1 MLLGNAIAGA
11 RTIMASS
18 SNHIVFEPDDIPF
31 GSFEWFV
38 FAGVSCLLVLFAGIM
53 SGLTLGLMSLGL
65 VDLEILQRSG
75 TITEKKQAAVILP
88 VLKKQHQ
95 LLVTLLLCNACAME
109 ALPITLDKIFHPFVA
124 VLLSVTFV
132 LAFGE
137 IIPQAICSRYG
148 LSVGA
153 NFVWLVRILM
163 IICYPI
169 AYPIGK
175 ACSSIRVKVLVGL
188 SGGFALSKE
197 TTSDVLSN
205 AQCALAPWVLYHKLL
220 NCTFL
225 IVLLHSLVWLQ
236 VLDAVL
242 GHSDALFRRAQL
254 KALVSIHS
262 QEAGKGGELTH
273 DETTIISGALDL
285 TEKTAEEAM
294 TPIESTFS
302 LDVNSK
308 LDWESIGKILA
319 RGHSRIPVYAGN
331 PKNIIGLLLVKSL
344 LTVRPETET
353 PVSAV
358 SIRRMPRSRLV
369 LPFLI
374 MNSRSRISQGPAH
387 MPLYDILNEF
397 QKGSSHMA
405 AVVKVKGKTEDPQFF
420 VDGQKFDEHKVTNGN
435 SQITTPLL
443 TKYDTKP
450 DSVVV
455 DVEKPS
461 RPTTFK
467 TTPVANGVTA
477 NSLQQRKLLMRPMIR
492 VVAAAAASSV
502 ARAPSNRRLI
512 GQKPSGVQSKQGQM
526 TRKPMDDESQTGRSL
541 ANPGERLPSSIERS

>member
-11 RTIMASS
+11 RIIMASS

-169 AYPIGK
+169 AYSYWK
-175 ACSSIRVKVLVGL
+175 
-188 SGGFALSKE
+188 GGFALSKE

-205 AQCALAPWVLYHKLL
+205 AQCALAPW
-220 NCTFL
+220 
-225 IVLLHSLVWLQ
+225 

-358 SIRRMPRSRLV
+358 SIRRMPRV
-369 LPFLI
+369 
-374 MNSRSRISQGPAH
+374 PAH

-420 VDGQKFDEHKVTNGN
+420 VDGQKFDKHKVTNGN
-435 SQITTPLL
+435 SQLTTPLL

-467 TTPVANGVTA
+467 ATPVANGVTA
-477 NSLQQRKLLMRPMIR
+477 NSLQQFSEDTEDGEVIGIITLEDVFEELLQ
-492 VVAAAAASSV
+492 VCCFSCFHLSV
-502 ARAPSNRRLI
+502 TFCNIL
-512 GQKPSGVQSKQGQM
+512 G
-526 TRKPMDDESQTGRSL
+526 
-541 ANPGERLPSSIERS
+541 

>member
-1 MLLGNAIAGA
+1 MLLGNAITIA
-11 RTIMASS
+11 RTFMASPS
-18 SNHIVFEPDDIPF
+18 SPKDIVFQPDDIPF

-38 FAGVSCLLVLFAGIM
+38 FAGVSCLLVLFAGMM
-53 SGLTLGLMSLGL
+53 SGLTLGLMSLSL

-75 TITEKKQAAVILP
+75 TIAEKKQASVILP
-88 VLKKQHQ
+88 VVKKQHQ

-109 ALPITLDKIFHPFVA
+109 ALPITLDKMFHPFVA

-137 IIPQAICSRYG
+137 IIPQAVCSRYG
-148 LSVGA
+148 LAIGA

-175 ACSSIRVKVLVGL
+175 
-188 SGGFALSKE
+188 
-197 TTSDVLSN
+197 
-205 AQCALAPWVLYHKLL
+205 
-220 NCTFL
+220 
-225 IVLLHSLVWLQ
+225 

-242 GHSDALFRRAQL
+242 GHGDALFRRAQL

-273 DETTIISGALDL
+273 DEATIISGALDL

-319 RGHSRIPVYAGN
+319 RGHSRIPVHAGS

-353 PVSAV
+353 PVSSV
-358 SIRRMPRSRLV
+358 SIRRIPRV
-369 LPFLI
+369 
-374 MNSRSRISQGPAH
+374 PAH

-397 QKGSSHMA
+397 QKGSSHLA
-405 AVVKVKGKTEDPQFF
+405 AVVKVKGKTEDTQFL
-420 VDGQKFDEHKVTNGN
+420 DNGEKFDEHRVTNGH
-435 SQITTPLL
+435 SQLTTPLL
-443 TKYDTKP
+443 NKYDSKP
-450 DSVVV
+450 HSVV
-455 DVEKPS
+455 DVEKP
-461 RPTTFK
+461 RPITVK
-467 TTPVANGVTA
+467 TTHLPNGVTA
-477 NSLQQRKLLMRPMIR
+477 GTLQQFSEDTEDGEVIGIITLEDVFEELLQEEIVDETDVYIDVHKRIR
-492 VVAAAAASSV
+492 VAAAAAASSV
-502 ARAPSNRRLI
+502 ARAPSSRRLI
-512 GQKPSGVQSKQGQM
+512 AQKPSGVQSKQGQK
-526 TRKPMDDESQTGRSL
+526 TKKSMDDDSQTGEPLPGSVQRS
-541 ANPGERLPSSIERS
+541 

>member
-1 MLLGNAIAGA
+1 MLLRNVLTLA
-11 RTIMASS
+11 RTAMPPNDI
-18 SNHIVFEPDDIPF
+18 IFEADDIELGNPW
-31 GSFEWFV
+31 WFV
-38 FAGVSCLLVLFAGIM
+38 YAGVSCILVLFAGIM

-65 VDLEILQRSG
+65 VELEILQRSG
-75 TITEKKQAAVILP
+75 TATEKQQAAAILP
-88 VLKKQHQ
+88 VVQKQHQ

-109 ALPITLDKIFHPFVA
+109 ALPIYLDKIFHPFVA

-148 LSVGA
+148 LAVGA

-175 ACSSIRVKVLVGL
+175 
-188 SGGFALSKE
+188 
-197 TTSDVLSN
+197 
-205 AQCALAPWVLYHKLL
+205 
-220 NCTFL
+220 
-225 IVLLHSLVWLQ
+225 

-242 GHSDALFRRAQL
+242 GHHDALFRRAQL

-308 LDWESIGKILA
+308 LDWEAIGKILA
-319 RGHSRIPVYAGN
+319 RGHSRVPVYSGN
-331 PKNIIGLLLVKSL
+331 AKNIIGLLLVKSL
-344 LTVRPETET
+344 LTVRAETET

-358 SIRRMPRSRLV
+358 SIRRMPRV
-369 LPFLI
+369 
-374 MNSRSRISQGPAH
+374 PAD

-405 AVVKVKGKTEDPQFF
+405 AVVKVKGKSKKSQCISLGE
-420 VDGQKFDEHKVTNGN
+420 KFEGNKVFSGN
-435 SQITTPLL
+435 FQLTTPLL
-443 TKYDTKP
+443 TKDVTSE
-450 DSVVV
+450 SVVV
-455 DVEKPS
+455 DIYKTS
-461 RPTTFK
+461 RPNT
-467 TTPVANGVTA
+467 N
-477 NSLQQRKLLMRPMIR
+477 NQSLPLQVGAAAENLPYALEDIEEGEVIGIITLEDVFEELLQEEIVDETDVYVDVHKRIR
-492 VVAAAAASSV
+492 VAAAAAAASTM
-502 ARAPSNRRLI
+502 ARAPSSWKLTA
-512 GQKPSGVQSKQGQM
+512 QKPAGPQGKQGQ
-526 TRKPMDDESQTGRSL
+526 TTKKSVEGGLRSVRF
-541 ANPGERLPSSIERS
+541 PGTEKEALLGNKQ

>member
-1 MLLGNAIAGA
+1 MLWLHALALATAMNDV
-11 RTIMASS
+11 
-18 SNHIVFEPDDIPF
+18 VFEADDIRF
-31 GSFEWFV
+31 GTPLWFV
-38 FAGVSCLLVLFAGIM
+38 YAGVSCLLVLFAGIM

-65 VDLEILQRSG
+65 VELEILQRSG
-75 TITEKKQAAVILP
+75 TTAEKKQAAAILP
-88 VLKKQHQ
+88 VVQKQHQ

-109 ALPITLDKIFHPFVA
+109 ALPIYLDKIFHPLVA

-132 LAFGE
+132 LTFGE

-175 ACSSIRVKVLVGL
+175 
-188 SGGFALSKE
+188 
-197 TTSDVLSN
+197 
-205 AQCALAPWVLYHKLL
+205 
-220 NCTFL
+220 
-225 IVLLHSLVWLQ
+225 

-242 GHSDALFRRAQL
+242 GHNDALFRRAQL

-308 LDWESIGKILA
+308 LDWEAIGKILA
-319 RGHSRIPVYAGN
+319 RGHSRVPVYSGN

-344 LTVRPETET
+344 LTVRAETET

-358 SIRRMPRSRLV
+358 SIRRIPRY
-369 LPFLI
+369 
-374 MNSRSRISQGPAH
+374 A
-387 MPLYDILNEF
+387 
-397 QKGSSHMA
+397 
-405 AVVKVKGKTEDPQFF
+405 
-420 VDGQKFDEHKVTNGN
+420 
-435 SQITTPLL
+435 
-443 TKYDTKP
+443 
-450 DSVVV
+450 SV
-455 DVEKPS
+455 
-461 RPTTFK
+461 
-467 TTPVANGVTA
+467 
-477 NSLQQRKLLMRPMIR
+477 
-492 VVAAAAASSV
+492 
-502 ARAPSNRRLI
+502 
-512 GQKPSGVQSKQGQM
+512 
-526 TRKPMDDESQTGRSL
+526 
-541 ANPGERLPSSIERS
+541 